1 MKSFVRNILF
11 IAVALLYIVST
22 MGYGVHKCASDGTAS
37 LILLFGE
44 TPCEWVHSHID
55 DEGNCYTHAHNP
67 AEHHGCCH
75 HGEEQEHDDD
85 CCSTSVY
92 VLTHDQTTQE
102 DVQILVPSFFL
113 IDSLFYGVGQHD
125 LFAVTLPGAAWGTV
139 FKEPL
144 PQDVQQAL
152 LCTFR
157 V

>member
-92 VLTHDQTTQE
+92 VLT
-102 DVQILVPSFFL
+102 PGGCA
-113 IDSLFYGVGQHD
+113 DSCPFIFPD
-125 LFAVTLPGAAWGTV
+125 
-139 FKEPL
+139 
-144 PQDVQQAL
+144 
-152 LCTFR
+152 
-157 V
+157 

>member
-44 TPCEWVHSHID
+44 TPCE
-55 DEGNCYTHAHNP
+55 YAHAHNP

-113 IDSLFYGVGQHD
+113 IDSLFYGVGQQE
-125 LFAVTLPGAAWGTV
+125 LLAGTFSGASCGTI

-144 PQDVQQAL
+144 QQDVQQAL

>member
-102 DVQILVPSFFL
+102 DVQIIVPS
-113 IDSLFYGVGQHD
+113 LFCGIGQQD
-125 LFAVTLPGAAWGTV
+125 LFAGTFSGAASGTPL
-139 FKEPL
+139 KEPL